1 MPEWDAIYSWLD
13 SYCGSTYDLHEEL
26 QTLKNPNFVFL
37 DTTTWKLLMAKM
49 IDDLSD
55 IYDIIS
61 DHLIEI
67 PDYLPDGETM
77 KKMFAEQIIGAMKDS
92 LNDTKRQ
99 LHINPHSIAKYDVLI
114 KEIETM
120 YDLITLLSQNDKDT
134 IINDRLFDKYNEE
147 NDNAFIEYFDI
158 ASNDLST
165 MHDIV
170 SSVIEEFG
178 SDDTDDT
185 EYL

>member
-1 MPEWDAIYSWLD
+1 
-13 SYCGSTYDLHEEL
+13 
-26 QTLKNPNFVFL
+26 
-37 DTTTWKLLMAKM
+37 M

-55 IYDIIS
+55 IYDVIS
-61 DHLIEI
+61 EHTIEI
-67 PDYLPDGETM
+67 PDDLPDGETM
-77 KKMFAEQIIGAMKDS
+77 KKMFAEKILGSMKDS

-134 IINDRLFDKYNEE
+134 IINDRLFDKYNKD
-147 NDNAFIEYFDI
+147 NDDAFIEYFDI
-158 ASNDLST
+158 ESSDLSI

-178 SDDTDDT
+178 SDDADDT